1 MTTAPID
8 LATLHRPR
16 LLITA
21 ARFGLA
27 DYARTRDLR
36 QALRCGVMTAL
47 PDARAAVDQL
57 VVLEAML
64 EGLRVAHDAAY
75 RPARHVA
82 VLTALLAE
90 WQVAYGA
97 VDNVVALCAAR
108 DRVAAPAMRRAVG
121 G

>member
-8 LATLHRPR
+8 LGTLHRPR

-27 DYARTRDLR
+27 DYLRTRDLR

-57 VVLEAML
+57 AALEAML
-64 EGLRVAHDAAY
+64 ETLRVAHDAAY

-90 WQVAYGA
+90 WRAAYGA
-97 VDNVVALCAAR
+97 SDNVIELNSGRCATP
-108 DRVAAPAMRRAVG
+108 APLMRRAVAG
-121 G
+121 